1 MEENIKEAPTECLC
15 EQAGHCPVYQANI
28 SEPIRRQ
35 CQGDQQN
42 RDFYWKLFCPQHT
55 KEGIKESEEKRD
67 LSMAKTQVTR
77 AIAELKK
84 EGIDLDAEGIEVSKG
99 LGDTISKV
107 LSKLGITTD
116 VMKKVSG
123 LQGCGCDKRK
133 EWLNKIFGYKED
145 V

>member
-1 MEENIKEAPTECLC
+1 
-15 EQAGHCPVYQANI
+15 
-28 SEPIRRQ
+28 
-35 CQGDQQN
+35 
-42 RDFYWKLFCPQHT
+42 
-55 KEGIKESEEKRD
+55 
-67 LSMAKTQVTR
+67 MAKTQVTR